1 MIDTKFSNTQLTKAI
16 IRSQHCQRNWDL
28 SQSIP
33 QEDLQVLVDSVT
45 QCPSKQNVAYY
56 KAHFITN
63 RDLIQQVYD
72 QTDGFTVTYQPYTTT
87 KNTQVL
93 ANLLVVLEATDY
105 ENSLK
110 VSTVPANGEAHQLR
124 MDKELSEESAN
135 ILAHDQKVAVGV
147 AAGYL
152 NLSAAL
158 MEYATGCCSCFS
170 PDGVQSVLGLK
181 NKPLL
186 LMGIGFNQQGTNRRV
201 HQEDENFIFPIK
213 KKQPIEVNF
222 ID

>member
-1 MIDTKFSNTQLTKAI
+1 MINSKLSNAQITKAI

-28 SQSIP
+28 SQTIP

-45 QCPSKQNVAYY
+45 QCPSKQNIAYY

-93 ANLLVVLEATDY
+93 ANLLIVLEATDY

-110 VSTVPANGEAHQLR
+110 ISSIPSNGEAHQLR
-124 MDKELSEESAN
+124 MDKELNEQSAS
-135 ILAHDQKVAVGV
+135 ILAHDQQVAVGV

-158 MEYATGCCSCFS
+158 MGYATGCCSCFS

-186 LMGIGFNQQGTNRRV
+186 LMGIGFNKPGTNRRV
-201 HQEDENFIFPIK
+201 HQEDETFIFPIK
-213 KKQPIEVNF
+213 KKQPIEVNY